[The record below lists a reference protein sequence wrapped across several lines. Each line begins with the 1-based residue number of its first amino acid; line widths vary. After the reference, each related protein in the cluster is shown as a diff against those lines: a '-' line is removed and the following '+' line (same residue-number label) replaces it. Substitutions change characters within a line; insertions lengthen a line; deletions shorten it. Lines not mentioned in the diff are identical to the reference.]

1 MPSTDSPDAFDPG
14 MTPQSEGR
22 HHSSGQGLDVG
33 TLLHVLREKAWV
45 ILLLAVA
52 GLLLAVG
59 YIKRAPVLYSS
70 TATLEVQQE
79 EQKILKMDRA
89 LHREDLRSLD
99 VLQTIAQELKSRSL
113 FERVIDTNNLG
124 ADPRFV
130 GLMKETP
137 TRERLVVALSKMT
150 DVRLRRGT
158 RLIDITVVHQVPEL
172 TRLIANSIV
181 EEYKG
186 QSVEQHTSTSEVAN
200 EFLMQEANRLK
211 EKLQKSENDLQAY
224 RE

>member
-14 MTPQSEGR
+14 MTPQSEG

>member
-1 MPSTDSPDAFDPG
+1 
-14 MTPQSEGR
+14 
-22 HHSSGQGLDVG
+22 
-33 TLLHVLREKAWV
+33 
-45 ILLLAVA
+45 
-52 GLLLAVG
+52 
-59 YIKRAPVLYSS
+59 
-70 TATLEVQQE
+70 
-79 EQKILKMDRA
+79 
-89 LHREDLRSLD
+89 
-99 VLQTIAQELKSRSL
+99 
-113 FERVIDTNNLG
+113 
-124 ADPRFV
+124 
-130 GLMKETP
+130 MKETP
-137 TRERLVVALSKMT
+137 PRERLVVALSKMT

-224 RE
+224 RERTAIGLKVVLGFLQLFFQPICLLHQEFVGDLGSGGMLFDTLPLVFLDNRVGNEPGQFGN